1 MIDSNYAYYQSVKWN
16 KKGMSLPSRS
26 REAWGETHSIVS
38 KLIPRVQV
46 LSRLNKVVRIPNN
59 AFIPTRKKS
68 VSQAFS
74 WTRNNSNAMLICL
87 QTFVCDCKGTL
98 FFLYMQD
105 ICRKILFLFFY
116 KPVKI
121 CILALKQLL
130 VPVPLVRIPLG
141 YHFHFQATFLLL
153 VHLWGV

>member
-1 MIDSNYAYYQSVKWN
+1 MN
-16 KKGMSLPSRS
+16 LPSRS

-105 ICRKILFLFFY
+105 ICRKILFWLVISYLKGIYIPVDTMRCVFSCRGRRWSAEYCWIKLFG
-116 KPVKI
+116 
-121 CILALKQLL
+121 LL
-130 VPVPLVRIPLG
+130 I
-141 YHFHFQATFLLL
+141 
-153 VHLWGV
+153 